1 MQEYTSPLVS
11 VIIPAYNAG
20 RYIAESVGSVL
31 KQTYAEV
38 EAVCFNDASSD
49 NTLEKLKE
57 LAESDKRIRIIDS
70 KVNIKQGGGRNRAL
84 LAARGE
90 YVMFLDADDSLAPDA
105 VETCIGF
112 ALRKGADMVMF
123 DYERNSPSTG
133 HKEPVCQLGK
143 DAAYLGGDELRLRI
157 ISRTSPVWSAMYKR
171 SNLLDNKLF
180 FPERVFYEDNA
191 VAMAMQLSALN
202 PCKINRNLYLYRVD
216 NISVSRSADNYR
228 FFDRL
233 ESAKILME
241 HLKRLGIY
249 DKYADE
255 LDFVF
260 LNQYYIHS
268 IFGCVYRFSKVPMLR
283 HRYICKTVRRY
294 VRHPAENPQYRALP
308 LKMRLKIELH
318 ARFPRTMK
326 TISNIKHTLLR

>member
-143 DAAYLGGDELRLRI
+143 DAAYIGGDELRLRI

-180 FPERVFYEDNA
+180 
-191 VAMAMQLSALN
+191 
-202 PCKINRNLYLYRVD
+202 
-216 NISVSRSADNYR
+216 SRRECS
-228 FFDRL
+228 
-233 ESAKILME
+233 M
-241 HLKRLGIY
+241 
-249 DKYADE
+249 
-255 LDFVF
+255 
-260 LNQYYIHS
+260 
-268 IFGCVYRFSKVPMLR
+268 
-283 HRYICKTVRRY
+283 
-294 VRHPAENPQYRALP
+294 
-308 LKMRLKIELH
+308 
-318 ARFPRTMK
+318 RTMPWPWPCSFPLSTPAK
-326 TISNIKHTLLR
+326 